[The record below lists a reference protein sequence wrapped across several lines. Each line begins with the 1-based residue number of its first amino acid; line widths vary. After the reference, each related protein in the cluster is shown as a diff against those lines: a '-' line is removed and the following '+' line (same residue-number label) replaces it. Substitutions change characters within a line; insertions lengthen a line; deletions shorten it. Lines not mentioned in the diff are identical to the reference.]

1 MCTGTS
7 CAVPEQRDRSTL
19 PSIAPCS
26 STAKLQRLSIVLTVL
41 LLLSP
46 GIIDL
51 SQVPHL
57 PVLVPPTPGTSA
69 TTMDRITYIP
79 GPPQT
84 FGSRHSSSP
93 LSPGNAAGC
102 FSHGKAVGQDSLN
115 QFRAMSSAC

>member
-1 MCTGTS
+1 MLTPHTR
-7 CAVPEQRDRSTL
+7 AVQEDRSILLGVT
-19 PSIAPCS
+19 PCS
-26 STAKLQRLSIVLTVL
+26 STTKLQQLSVILIVLF
-41 LLLSP
+41 LLSL

-102 FSHGKAVGQDSLN
+102 FSRWKAGLP
-115 QFRAMSSAC
+115 